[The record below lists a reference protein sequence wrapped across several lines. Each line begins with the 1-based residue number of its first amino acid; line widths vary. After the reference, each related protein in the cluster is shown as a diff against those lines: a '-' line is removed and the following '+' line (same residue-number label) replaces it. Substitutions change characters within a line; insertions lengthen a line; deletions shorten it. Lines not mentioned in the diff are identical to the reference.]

1 VWSPGFWEGTVKPP
15 PPKLETPPPSPG
27 AGAVW
32 LSGFWRWESTQS
44 THVWV
49 SGHWELPPGENY
61 VWVPDPVGPAG
72 VVLRGHWELRVRGA
86 P

>member
-15 PPKLETPPPSPG
+15 PPKLETPPPQPG
-27 AGAVW
+27 AAAVW
-32 LSGFWRWESTQS
+32 LSGFWRWDSAQS

-49 SGHWELPPGENY
+49 AGHWELPPGENY
-61 VWVPDPVGPAG
+61 VWVPDPAGAAG